1 MKIYDITAT
10 INEQLPA
17 YKDGERPLVEQT
29 MFMAKGD
36 ACNFS
41 RFMMTMHSGT
51 HADVPLHF
59 VDGGAANDTVDL
71 AHFFGAA
78 KVFRLAV
85 TAHVTRADLLP
96 LDIQAG
102 DIVLLCTGQSIKM
115 QTPKFDDDYIALALD
130 AAEYLVERGVKTVGV
145 DYLSVEAS
153 ATTHYTVHK
162 ALLGNGVGVL
172 EGLVL
177 ADVPEGEYTLAA
189 LPLKIEGGNGSPV
202 RAILA
207 MR

>member
-10 INEQLPA
+10 IGDLLPA

-29 MFMAKGD
+29 MDMAKGD

-41 RFMMTMHSGT
+41 RFSLTMHTGT

-59 VDGGAANDTVDL
+59 VEGGAANDTVDL
-71 AHFFGAA
+71 AHFFGLA
-78 KVFRLAV
+78 KVIRLNV
-85 TAHVTRADLLP
+85 STHITRADLLS

-102 DIVLLCTGQSIKM
+102 DIVLLCTGQSAKM
-115 QTPKFDDDYIALALD
+115 QQPKFDNDYIALALD

-145 DYLSVEAS
+145 DYLSVESS
-153 ATTHYTVHK
+153 ATTHYAVHK
-162 ALLGNGVGVL
+162 TLLGKGVGVL

-177 ADVPEGEYTLAA
+177 KGVPEGEYTLAA

-207 MR
+207 AR